1 MQLVGTPSCRV
12 CGKVMEAVFAGV
24 ETRVVVR
31 LPSGTELTVRP
42 SATTCRPQIGATIEV
57 GWNQQYSTLLPA

>member
-1 MQLVGTPSCRV
+1 
-12 CGKVMEAVFAGV
+12 MEAVFAGV